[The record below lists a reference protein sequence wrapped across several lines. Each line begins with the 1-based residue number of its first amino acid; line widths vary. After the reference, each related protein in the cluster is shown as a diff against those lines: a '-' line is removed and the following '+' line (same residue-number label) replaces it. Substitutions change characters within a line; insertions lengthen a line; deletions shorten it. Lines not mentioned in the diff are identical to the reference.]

1 MAKFRDLVFVLRR
14 VGLTKFAKR
23 LIGEVSTDNVFTNAA
38 AMAYAWVFAIF
49 PMLIFL
55 MSLVPYL
62 PKKFRDATP
71 DYIGQTMYGAGM
83 TYAIVGPVQETAKN
97 LLTNTHGGLLSFGL
111 LLTLYA
117 ASGGMNTTMAALDTA
132 MDIDKFRPFWL
143 KRIIA
148 MVLTVFTGLSFF
160 VVIVMLPVG
169 TIITKLL
176 TDYVHYLPQVV
187 QGWMTSKMLIL
198 TTVIRYAIG
207 LTVMQIMIGVLYQF
221 GPSRRQPVR
230 FFTVGSIFTAI
241 GWIATGYALRYYF
254 SVTKTY
260 DKTYGAVAGM
270 VIMLMVFYLDAAIL
284 LIGAELD
291 TEIMKASHEVKKGS
305 PPDVLGRTD
314 VSGASVPSLSA

>member
-1 MAKFRDLVFVLRR
+1 MAKVRDLVFVLRHLGPMKFGQR
-14 VGLTKFAKR
+14 VL
-23 LIGEVSTDNVFTNAA
+23 GEVSTDNVFTNAA

-49 PMLIFL
+49 PLLIFL
-55 MSLVPYL
+55 MALVPYL
-62 PKKFRDATP
+62 PKRFRDATP
-71 DYIGQTMYGAGM
+71 DYIGDMMYGAGM
-83 TYAIVGPVQETAKN
+83 TYAIVGPVQETAKS
-97 LLTNTHGGLLSFGL
+97 LLTNTHSGLLSFGL

-160 VVIVMLPVG
+160 VVILMLPIG
-169 TIITKLL
+169 SIITKLVSEY
-176 TDYVHYLPQVV
+176 THYLPQVA

-198 TTVIRYAIG
+198 TTLIRYAIG

-221 GPSRRQPVR
+221 GPSKRQPMR
-230 FFTVGSIFTAI
+230 FFTVGSLFTAV
-241 GWIATGYALRYYF
+241 GWIATGFALRYYF
-254 SVTKTY
+254 SMSKSY

-270 VIMLMVFYLDAAIL
+270 VIMLMVFYLDAAII

-291 TEIMKASHEVKKGS
+291 TETIKARDEIRKSG
-305 PPDVLGRTD
+305 PPDNAGLT
-314 VSGASVPSLSA
+314 AVPSPSA